1 MSLFRIILYMVVAI
15 FLISIVRGVIGVVM
29 KGFADLV
36 APPRQRQTTAGG
48 PKPDSIPLSG
58 ELKKDPVCGTYTSA
72 ATALKQTFGKD
83 TLYFC
88 SPECRDKYAAEAH
101 RS

>member
-1 MSLFRIILYMVVAI
+1 
-15 FLISIVRGVIGVVM
+15 
-29 KGFADLV
+29 LV
-36 APPRQRQTTAGG
+36 SPPRQRQATAGG
-48 PKPDSIPLSG
+48 PKPEIPLSG

-72 ATALKQTFGKD
+72 ATSVKKTFGKE

-88 SPECRDKYAAEAH
+88 SPECRDKYAAEVH

>member
-1 MSLFRIILYMVVAI
+1 MPMFRIILYMLVEI
-15 FLISIVRGVIGVVM
+15 FLISIIRGVVGVLS

-36 APPRQRQTTAGG
+36 SGPRQRQATANG
-48 PKPDSIPLSG
+48 PKPDKVPLSG

-72 ATALKQTFGKD
+72 ATAVKRTFGKE
-83 TLYFC
+83 TVYFC
-88 SPECRDKYAAEAH
+88 SPECRDKYAAE

>member
-15 FLISIVRGVIGVVM
+15 FLISIVRGVIGIVM

-36 APPRQRQTTAGG
+36 SPPRQRQTAGGG

-72 ATALKQTFGKD
+72 ATSVKQTFGKE

-88 SPECRDKYAAEAH
+88 SPECRDKYAAQAH

>member
-1 MSLFRIILYMVVAI
+1 MPMFRIILYMIVAI
-15 FLISIVRGVIGVVM
+15 FLISIIRGVVGVLS
-29 KGFADLV
+29 KGFGDLV
-36 APPRQRQTTAGG
+36 SGPRQRQAANG

-72 ATALKQTFGKD
+72 ATAVKRTIGKE

-88 SPECRDKYAAEAH
+88 SPECRDKYAAQ

>member
-1 MSLFRIILYMVVAI
+1 MQLFRIILYMLVAI

-36 APPRQRQTTAGG
+36 SPPRQRQTTAGG

-58 ELKKDPVCGTYTSA
+58 ELKKDPVCGTFTSA
-72 ATALKQTFGKD
+72 ATAVKQTFGKE

-88 SPECRDKYAAEAH
+88 STECRDKYA
-101 RS
+101 SKS

>member
-1 MSLFRIILYMVVAI
+1 MQLFRIILYMLVAI

-36 APPRQRQTTAGG
+36 SPPRQRQATAGG
-48 PKPDSIPLSG
+48 HQPESIPLSG

-72 ATALKQTFGKD
+72 ATAVKQIFGKE

-88 SPECRDKYAAEAH
+88 STACRDKYAAK
-101 RS
+101 S